1 MLTLVSKPG
10 CGLCVE
16 MRSVLLKVRPAGV
29 RIEEIDVRDHADL
42 ERRYVFEIPVL
53 LHEGREL
60 ARHRLTEAEARTL
73 IEGLAR
79 DRSPETP

>member
-16 MRSVLLKVRPAGV
+16 MRDVLLAVLPASVRL
-29 RIEEIDVRDHADL
+29 EEIDVRDHADL

-53 LHEGREL
+53 LHDGREL
-60 ARHRLTEAEARTL
+60 ARHRLTEGEARAL
-73 IEGLAR
+73 IEGLLR
-79 DRSPETP
+79 DPGAETA